1 LKNKEKAALGAA
13 AAIVII
19 VIVASINFGE
29 EEQQLFDL
37 EAVEMVKTYQGLD
50 NEGES
55 ILDLLFAK
63 FTSDYT
69 DATFIYQSDTTVE
82 WYGYVDD
89 IKEKELSRVGYVFKT
104 YKEDSEYIWLIDK
117 KTGEVIAENESAQ
130 KILDQLN

>member
-1 LKNKEKAALGAA
+1 MKNKEKAALGGAV
-13 AAIVII
+13 AIVIA
-19 VIVASINFGE
+19 VIILSINSGE
-29 EEQQLFDL
+29 EEQPLFDI
-37 EAVEMVKTYQGLD
+37 EAVEMVKAYQGLD

-69 DATFIYQSDTTVE
+69 DPNFIYQSDTTVE

-89 IKEKELSRVGYVFKT
+89 TKEKELSRVGYVFKT